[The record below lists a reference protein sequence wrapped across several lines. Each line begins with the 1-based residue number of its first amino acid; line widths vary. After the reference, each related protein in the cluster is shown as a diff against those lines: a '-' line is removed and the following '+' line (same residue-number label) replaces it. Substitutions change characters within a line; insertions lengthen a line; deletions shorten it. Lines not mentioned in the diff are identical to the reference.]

1 MILFIIY
8 KVTVN
13 VIVLRFYTIDRSAL
27 VVRCQCKYQCDEQSL
42 YPENVSAARCELFNF
57 EQPTSIVSPLL
68 QSSVQLMKEPHVFVN
83 THDFSFTS

>member
-42 YPENVSAARCELFNF
+42 YPEKVSARCELFNF
-57 EQPTSIVSPLL
+57 SIA
-68 QSSVQLMKEPHVFVN
+68 SV
-83 THDFSFTS
+83 FSAIDERTPRVC